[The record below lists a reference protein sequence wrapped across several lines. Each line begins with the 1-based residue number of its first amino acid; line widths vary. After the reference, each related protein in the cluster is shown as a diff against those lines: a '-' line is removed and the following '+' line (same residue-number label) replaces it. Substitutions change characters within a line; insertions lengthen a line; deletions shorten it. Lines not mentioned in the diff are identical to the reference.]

1 MNANELSYLDPEDYF
16 RDYNDE
22 NLTEVLEGIIGKY
35 KKEALSQEELLKQEL
50 KNSGIETMDIYK
62 FILISKCHGFNEVVN
77 GERIN
82 SIVDLNRLTSN
93 IYTQTKLNRA
103 DVMRLCAALFT
114 ALGIIE
120 KSGIKHVVEK
130 AIDNLGAKQYAN
142 DELIGNAFTLS
153 SSEYRSKTLDHFEK
167 VFENDYPDLS
177 LITEED
183 LRRLEALLI
192 SGIPKA
198 KYYTACYILHSSTE
212 GASAQEAINLLEQA
226 FEEGDAQAAAKLAD
240 HYCDEGRDFNDRE
253 KAYRLYTG
261 IGALALNDRRKY
273 RLVGLFNQK
282 MYYKQLLNYS
292 VVLCAV
298 TVLSMIFPLSMNI
311 YPNFTI
317 LGILLSIVSLG
328 VLVLGFVI
336 NKIRPYFNIQF
347 IPVSLFIVWF
357 FDILIRLLG

>member
-22 NLTEVLEGIIGKY
+22 NLTEVLEGIIEKY
-35 KKEALSQEELLKQEL
+35 KKEALLQEELLKQEL

-103 DVMRLCAALFT
+103 DIMRLCAALFT

-130 AIDNLGAKQYAN
+130 A
-142 DELIGNAFTLS
+142 FTLS

-167 VFENDYPDLS
+167 VFENDHPDLS

-183 LRRLEALLI
+183 LRSLEALLI

-282 MYYKQLLNYS
+282 MYYRQLLNYS

>member
-22 NLTEVLEGIIGKY
+22 SLTEVLEGIIEKY

-103 DVMRLCAALFT
+103 DIMRLCAALFT

-120 KSGIKHVVEK
+120 KSGIKNVLEK

-167 VFENDYPDLS
+167 VFEN
-177 LITEED
+177 E
-183 LRRLEALLI
+183 RHLLL
-192 SGIPKA
+192 K
-198 KYYTACYILHSSTE
+198 
-212 GASAQEAINLLEQA
+212 
-226 FEEGDAQAAAKLAD
+226 
-240 HYCDEGRDFNDRE
+240 
-253 KAYRLYTG
+253 
-261 IGALALNDRRKY
+261 
-273 RLVGLFNQK
+273 
-282 MYYKQLLNYS
+282 
-292 VVLCAV
+292 
-298 TVLSMIFPLSMNI
+298 
-311 YPNFTI
+311 
-317 LGILLSIVSLG
+317 
-328 VLVLGFVI
+328 VI
-336 NKIRPYFNIQF
+336 K
-347 IPVSLFIVWF
+347 
-357 FDILIRLLG
+357 

>member
-1 MNANELSYLDPEDYF
+1 MKANELSYLDPEDYF
-16 RDYNDE
+16 IDYNNE
-22 NLTEVLEGIIGKY
+22 SLTGVLEDIISKYGREVLL
-35 KKEALSQEELLKQEL
+35 KEEPLKQEL
-50 KNSGIETMDIYK
+50 KNSGVDTMDIYK
-62 FILISKCHGFNEVVN
+62 FILISKCHGFDEVVKS
-77 GERIN
+77 EKIN

-103 DVMRLCAALFT
+103 DIMRLCAALFT

-153 SSEYRSKTLDHFEK
+153 SSEYRSKALDHFEK
-167 VFENDYPDLS
+167 VFENDHPDLS

-226 FEEGDAQAAAKLAD
+226 FKEGDAQAAAKLAD
-240 HYCDEGRDFNDRE
+240 HYCDEGGDFNDRE

-261 IGALALNDRRKY
+261 IGALALNEKRKDN
-273 RLVGLFNQK
+273 LVGLFNQK
-282 MYYKQLLNYS
+282 MYYKQVLKYS
-292 VVLCAV
+292 VVLYAV
-298 TVLSMIFPLSMNI
+298 IVLSMILPLSMNI
-311 YPNFTI
+311 YPNLTVV
-317 LGILLSIVSLG
+317 GVLLSIVSLG
-328 VLVLGFVI
+328 VLILGFVI